1 MDAALLSRIDVLQL
15 AIHSGADTQGIRR
28 MLIRYLE
35 SAEDCLSQ
43 MERAGKN
50 RNILSWSH
58 ALQEMK
64 EASSVITARRLA
76 GLCTE
81 AESIRAF
88 PHEQTEAL
96 LYHMQKEL
104 VILRGEIQHLVGEKS
119 AYSLS

>member
-1 MDAALLSRIDVLQL
+1 MDAALLSRIDLLQL

-43 MERAGKN
+43 MERAGAS

-64 EASSVITARRLA
+64 EASSAITARRLA

-88 PHEQTEAL
+88 PPRANGSAAL
-96 LYHMQKEL
+96 PYAEGT
-104 VILRGEIQHLVGEKS
+104 RDPARRDPASGG
-119 AYSLS
+119 